1 MKVRF
6 LSGVVLAVV
15 ALFVAQSVQAQCK
28 GWTWPEDKA
37 TAEEKNVLYSD
48 AVKVKNYRA
57 AVEPWTWLMQ
67 NAPNL
72 NSSIYIN
79 GAKIYKGLAKAEQN
93 PARKAELVD
102 SLLMIYDLRME
113 ICGQEAKVL
122 PRKAFDNYLFNIKN
136 KEKTSDI
143 FEMYEKVFDLV
154 GKNLDRGNSQAYVTV
169 LKVYQL
175 RTKSLTDEQI
185 LDKYDRLIEVIDHQ
199 VAKGKDVDKWESIRV
214 KADDM
219 LPELIKIDCDF
230 VRNNWGPKFREDP
243 TDLKIVDRIFGFML
257 KGKCTEDPLWLAAGK
272 VKQES
277 KPTYSLAKILGSK
290 SKAQGD
296 KVAAAKYFNEAL
308 GMAANAGDK
317 ANMYLQL
324 GHLKAES
331 GAKSSARA
339 LYRQALAADPSKR
352 DAYKYIGNLYMRSF
366 EECSKKENMAKDRL
380 VFIAAYNQFQKAGN
394 AKLMNSAK
402 AQFPSKEE
410 IFTQNYNKG
419 DVMSVN
425 CWIGESV
432 TLDTR
437 D

>member
-1 MKVRF
+1 MKAKF
-6 LSGVVLAVV
+6 LSGVVLAIVT
-15 ALFVAQSVQAQCK
+15 LFAVQGVQAQCK

-48 AVKVKNYRA
+48 AVKMKNYRS
-57 AVEPWTWLMQ
+57 AVEPWLWLMN

-79 GAKIYKGLAKAEQN
+79 GAKIYNGLAKAEKD
-93 PARKAELVD
+93 PLRKAELVD
-102 SLLMIYDLRME
+102 SLLLIHDLR
-113 ICGQEAKVL
+113 ISACGQEAKVF
-122 PRKAFDNYLFNIKN
+122 PRKAFYNYVYNIKN
-136 KEKTSDI
+136 KEKTTDI
-143 FEMYEKVFDLV
+143 FEMYEKTFDLV
-154 GKNLDRGNSQAYVTV
+154 GKELDRGNAQAYVTV

-185 LDKYDRLIEVIDHQ
+185 LDKYDRLIRVIDNQ
-199 VAKGKDVDKWESIRV
+199 VAKGKDVEKWEKIRT

-230 VRNNWGPKFREDP
+230 VRNNWGPKFKEDP
-243 TDLKIVDRIFGFML
+243 SDLKIIDRIFGFML
-257 KGKCTEDPLWLAAGK
+257 KGKCTDDPLWLEAGK
-272 VKQES
+272 AKQTN

-290 SKAQGD
+290 SKAKGD
-296 KVAAAKYFNEAL
+296 KATAERYFNEAL
-308 GMAANAGDK
+308 GLATDGAEKAA
-317 ANMYLQL
+317 MYMQL

-331 GAKSSARA
+331 GAKSGARS
-339 LYRQALAADPSKR
+339 LYRQAVSADASKK
-352 DAYKYIGNLYMRSF
+352 DAYKYIGNLYFGSF
-366 EECSKKENMAKDRL
+366 EDCAGKQDKAKDRL

-402 AQFPSKEE
+402 GQFPSKEE
-410 IFTQNYNKG
+410 LFERNYNKG
-419 DVMSVN
+419 DVMSVS